1 MCHQCKLLFKIL
13 QPDLV
18 QKNRLKILQKLAN
31 ITRKI
36 AEIAGNIIL
45 LALVSHSKKIF
56 NAELERALRF
66 NGINSLSSRIL

>member
-1 MCHQCKLLFKIL
+1 MWHQHKLLFKIL

-31 ITRKI
+31 ITLKI
-36 AEIAGNIIL
+36 AKIAGNIIL
-45 LALVSHSKKIF
+45 LALVSHSKKNF
-56 NAELERALRF
+56 NAELEHALRF

>member
-1 MCHQCKLLFKIL
+1 MWHQCKLLFEIL

-18 QKNRLKILQKLAN
+18 QKNRLRILQKLAN

-36 AEIAGNIIL
+36 AEIAGNII
-45 LALVSHSKKIF
+45 ALVSHSKKIF
-56 NAELERALRF
+56 NAELKRALRF